1 MSNPVSNDLLTSLNP
16 DVFKIGLTLF
26 LSFLIGLEREE
37 RKTVP
42 ERYRFGGVRTYPLLG
57 LVGYGLAVLSDRQP
71 IPIALGFIA
80 IAGFLMLTYW
90 HKVSRVPEAGITSE
104 VAGLATYLVG
114 ALVYHGYFWVASTI
128 VVATLI
134 LLELKSVLEDLV
146 QRFSE
151 TDILTFS
158 KFLLLTIVILP
169 ALPNQS
175 FGPFQLNPFKTWLVV
190 VAVSAISYLSFLLQ
204 RRVKGRSGVALIALL
219 GGAYSS
225 TVTTVALAKQ
235 SATDCRPQAYAGGV
249 LMASGVMYLRLAAL
263 VGLFN
268 ASLGQRLVL
277 PFGLLAIAAIGGGLL
292 WSLRQNGSAAS
303 CAIQEGA
310 VTRNPLELKAAFL
323 FALMFVGIVVLTHY
337 VVQYG
342 GQQGVYGLAAIL
354 GVTDVDPF
362 ILSMTQSAGHST
374 PVNQATIAI
383 LIAASSNNVAKGFYA
398 LGFGDRTMGRQSLVL
413 MLVLAL
419 LGLIP
424 CLFL

>member
-1 MSNPVSNDLLTSLNP
+1 MSNALLNNIDS
-16 DVFKIGLTLF
+16 DVFKIGLVLF
-26 LSFLIGLEREE
+26 LSFLIGLERED
-37 RKTVP
+37 RRATLG
-42 ERYRFGGVRTYPLLG
+42 RYRFGGVRTYPLLG
-57 LVGYGLAVLSDRQP
+57 LVGYGLAVLSDGQS
-71 IPIALGFIA
+71 ITTSIGFLA

-90 HKVSRVPEAGITSE
+90 HKVAQVPDAGITSE

-128 VVATLI
+128 VVASLL

-151 TDILTFS
+151 ADILTFS

-169 ALPNQS
+169 VLPNQS

-235 SATDCRPQAYAGGV
+235 SATDCRPHTYAGGV
-249 LMASGVMYLRLAAL
+249 LMASGVMYLRLAML
-263 VGLFN
+263 IGLFN
-268 ASLGQRLVL
+268 ASLGKLLIL
-277 PFGLLAIAAIGGGLL
+277 PFGLLALTGIGGGLL
-292 WSLRQNGSAAS
+292 WSLRNNGSPAS
-303 CAIQEGA
+303 CTIQEGT

-342 GQQGVYGLAAIL
+342 GQQGIYGLAAIL

-374 PVNQATIAI
+374 PIREAAIAI
-383 LIAASSNNVAKGFYA
+383 AIAASSNNVAKGLYA
-398 LGFGDRTMGRQSLVL
+398 LGFGDRAMGRQSLAL
-413 MLVLAL
+413 MIGLAL
-419 LGLIP
+419 LGFIP
-424 CLFL
+424 CFFV

>member
-1 MSNPVSNDLLTSLNP
+1 MSNALLNSLDP
-16 DVFKIGLTLF
+16 DVFKIGLVLF
-26 LSFLIGLEREE
+26 LSFLIGLERED
-37 RKTVP
+37 RRTIP
-42 ERYRFGGVRTYPLLG
+42 GRYRFGGVRTYPLLG
-57 LVGYGLAVLSDRQP
+57 LVGYGLAVLSDRQSLA
-71 IPIALGFIA
+71 IAIGFMA

-90 HKVSRVPEAGITSE
+90 HKVAQVPDAGITSE
-104 VAGLATYLVG
+104 IAGLATYLVG

-128 VVATLI
+128 VVASLL
-134 LLELKSVLEDLV
+134 LLELKSVLEELV

-151 TDILTFS
+151 ADILTFS

-169 ALPNQS
+169 VLPNQS

-204 RRVKGRSGVALIALL
+204 RQVKGRSGVTLIALL

-235 SATDCRPQAYAGGV
+235 STTDCRPQAYAGGV
-249 LMASGVMYLRLAAL
+249 LMASGVMYLRLATL
-263 VGLFN
+263 IGLFN
-268 ASLGQRLVL
+268 VSLGKLLML
-277 PFGLLAIAAIGGGLL
+277 PFGLLAIAGIGGGLL
-292 WSLRQNGSAAS
+292 WSIRDNGSAAS
-303 CAIQEGA
+303 CAIQQGA

-323 FALMFVGIVVLTHY
+323 FALIFVGIVVLTHY

-374 PVNQATIAI
+374 PIRDAAIAI
-383 LIAASSNNVAKGFYA
+383 VIAASSNNVAKGFYA
-398 LGFGDRTMGRQSLVL
+398 LSFGDRAMGRQSLAL
-413 MLVLAL
+413 MLGLAL
-419 LGLIP
+419 LGFFP
-424 CLFL
+424 CFFL

>member
-1 MSNPVSNDLLTSLNP
+1 MSNALLNSLDP
-16 DVFKIGLTLF
+16 DVFKIGLVLF
-26 LSFLIGLEREE
+26 LSFLIGLERED
-37 RKTVP
+37 RRAIP
-42 ERYRFGGVRTYPLLG
+42 GRYRFGGVRTYPLLG
-57 LVGYGLAVLSDRQP
+57 LVGYGLAVLSDRQSLA
-71 IPIALGFIA
+71 IAIGFMA

-90 HKVSRVPEAGITSE
+90 HKVAQVPDAGITSE

-128 VVATLI
+128 VVASL
-134 LLELKSVLEDLV
+134 LFLELKSVLEELV

-151 TDILTFS
+151 ADILTFS

-169 ALPNQS
+169 VLPNQS

-204 RRVKGRSGVALIALL
+204 RRVKGRSGVTLIALL

-235 SATDCRPQAYAGGV
+235 STTDCRPQAYAGGV
-249 LMASGVMYLRLAAL
+249 LMASGVMYLRLATL
-263 VGLFN
+263 IGLFN
-268 ASLGQRLVL
+268 VSLGKLLML
-277 PFGLLAIAAIGGGLL
+277 PFGLLAIAGIGGGLL
-292 WSLRQNGSAAS
+292 WSIRDNGSAAS
-303 CAIQEGA
+303 CAIQQGA

-323 FALMFVGIVVLTHY
+323 FALIFVGIVVLTHY

-362 ILSMTQSAGHST
+362 ILSMTQSAGRST
-374 PVNQATIAI
+374 PIRDAAIAI
-383 LIAASSNNVAKGFYA
+383 VIAASSNNVAKGFYA
-398 LGFGDRTMGRQSLVL
+398 LSFGDRAMGRQSLAL
-413 MLVLAL
+413 MLGLAL
-419 LGLIP
+419 LGFFP
-424 CLFL
+424 CFFL

>member
-1 MSNPVSNDLLTSLNP
+1 MSNALLNSLDP
-16 DVFKIGLTLF
+16 DVFKIGLVLF
-26 LSFLIGLEREE
+26 LSFLIGLERED
-37 RKTVP
+37 RRTIP
-42 ERYRFGGVRTYPLLG
+42 GRYRFGGVRTYPLLG
-57 LVGYGLAVLSDRQP
+57 LLGYELAVLSDRQSLA
-71 IPIALGFIA
+71 IAIGFLA
-80 IAGFLMLTYW
+80 IAGFLMLAYW
-90 HKVSRVPEAGITSE
+90 HKVAQVPDAGLTSE

-114 ALVYHGYFWVASTI
+114 ALVYHGYFWIASTI
-128 VVATLI
+128 VVASLL

-151 TDILTFS
+151 ADILTFS

-169 ALPNQS
+169 VLPNQS

-190 VAVSAISYLSFLLQ
+190 VTVSAISYLSFLLQ

-249 LMASGVMYLRLAAL
+249 LMASGVMYLRLATL
-263 VGLFN
+263 IGLFN
-268 ASLGQRLVL
+268 ASLGKLLML
-277 PFGLLAIAAIGGGLL
+277 PFGLLAIAGIGGGFL
-292 WSLRQNGSAAS
+292 WSFRGNGSVAS
-303 CAIQEGA
+303 CPIQQGA

-374 PVNQATIAI
+374 PIGDAAIAI
-383 LIAASSNNVAKGFYA
+383 VIAASSNNVAKGFYA
-398 LGFGDRTMGRQSLVL
+398 LGFGERAMGRQSLAL
-413 MLVLAL
+413 MLGLAL
-419 LGLIP
+419 LGFTP
-424 CLFL
+424 CFFL

>member
-1 MSNPVSNDLLTSLNP
+1 MSNALLNSLDP
-16 DVFKIGLTLF
+16 DVFKIGLVLF
-26 LSFLIGLEREE
+26 LSFLIGLERED
-37 RKTVP
+37 RRTIP
-42 ERYRFGGVRTYPLLG
+42 GRYRFGGVRTYPLLG
-57 LVGYGLAVLSDRQP
+57 LLGYGLSVLSERQSLV
-71 IPIALGFIA
+71 IAIGFLA
-80 IAGFLMLTYW
+80 IAGFLMLAYW
-90 HKVSRVPEAGITSE
+90 HKVAQVPDAGITSE

-128 VVATLI
+128 VVASLL

-151 TDILTFS
+151 ADILTFS

-169 ALPNQS
+169 VLPNQS

-204 RRVKGRSGVALIALL
+204 RRVKGRRGVALIALL

-249 LMASGVMYLRLAAL
+249 LMASGVMYLRLATL
-263 VGLFN
+263 IGLFN
-268 ASLGQRLVL
+268 ASLGKLLIL
-277 PFGLLAIAAIGGGLL
+277 PFGLLAIAGIGGGIL
-292 WSLRQNGSAAS
+292 WSLRGNGSAAS
-303 CAIQEGA
+303 CPIQQGA

-362 ILSMTQSAGHST
+362 ILSMTQSAGLST
-374 PVNQATIAI
+374 PTGDAAIAI
-383 LIAASSNNVAKGFYA
+383 VIAASSNNVAKGFYA
-398 LGFGDRTMGRQSLVL
+398 LGFGDRAMGGQTLAL
-413 MLVLAL
+413 MLGLAL
-419 LGLIP
+419 LGFIP

>member
-1 MSNPVSNDLLTSLNP
+1 MSNALLNSLDP
-16 DVFKIGLTLF
+16 DVFKIGLVLF
-26 LSFLIGLEREE
+26 LSFLIGLERED
-37 RKTVP
+37 RRTIP
-42 ERYRFGGVRTYPLLG
+42 GRYRFGGVRTYPLLG
-57 LVGYGLAVLSDRQP
+57 LVGYGLAVLSDRQSLA
-71 IPIALGFIA
+71 IAIGFMA

-90 HKVSRVPEAGITSE
+90 HKVAQVPDAGITSE

-128 VVATLI
+128 VVASLL
-134 LLELKSVLEDLV
+134 LLELKSVLEELV

-151 TDILTFS
+151 ADILTFS

-169 ALPNQS
+169 VLPNQS

-204 RRVKGRSGVALIALL
+204 RQVKGRSGVTLIALL

-235 SATDCRPQAYAGGV
+235 STTDCRPQAYAGGV
-249 LMASGVMYLRLAAL
+249 LMASGVMYLRLATL
-263 VGLFN
+263 IGLFN
-268 ASLGQRLVL
+268 VSLGKLLML
-277 PFGLLAIAAIGGGLL
+277 PFGLLAIAGIGGGLL
-292 WSLRQNGSAAS
+292 WSIRDNGSAAS
-303 CAIQEGA
+303 CAIQQGA

-323 FALMFVGIVVLTHY
+323 FALIFVGIVVLTHY

-374 PVNQATIAI
+374 PIRDAAIAI
-383 LIAASSNNVAKGFYA
+383 VIAASSNNVAKGFYA
-398 LGFGDRTMGRQSLVL
+398 LSFGDRAMGRQSLAL
-413 MLVLAL
+413 MLGLAL
-419 LGLIP
+419 LGFFP
-424 CLFL
+424 CFFL

>member
-1 MSNPVSNDLLTSLNP
+1 MSNALLNSLDP
-16 DVFKIGLTLF
+16 DVFKIGLVLF
-26 LSFLIGLEREE
+26 LSFLIGLERED
-37 RKTVP
+37 RRTIP
-42 ERYRFGGVRTYPLLG
+42 GRYRFGGVRTYPLLG
-57 LVGYGLAVLSDRQP
+57 LVGYGLAVLSDRQSLA
-71 IPIALGFIA
+71 IAIGFMA

-90 HKVSRVPEAGITSE
+90 HKVAQVPDAGITSE

-128 VVATLI
+128 VVASLL
-134 LLELKSVLEDLV
+134 LLELKSVLEELV

-151 TDILTFS
+151 ADILTFS

-169 ALPNQS
+169 VLPNQS

-204 RRVKGRSGVALIALL
+204 RQVKGRSGVTLIALL

-235 SATDCRPQAYAGGV
+235 STTDCRPQAYAGGV
-249 LMASGVMYLRLAAL
+249 LMASGVMYLRLATL
-263 VGLFN
+263 IGLFN
-268 ASLGQRLVL
+268 VSLGKLLML
-277 PFGLLAIAAIGGGLL
+277 PFGLLAIAGIGGGLL
-292 WSLRQNGSAAS
+292 WSIRDNGSAAS
-303 CAIQEGA
+303 CAIQQGA

-323 FALMFVGIVVLTHY
+323 FALIFVGIVVLTHY

-342 GQQGVYGLAAIL
+342 GQQGVYGLAAVL

-374 PVNQATIAI
+374 PIRDAAIAI
-383 LIAASSNNVAKGFYA
+383 VIAASSNNVAKGFYA
-398 LGFGDRTMGRQSLVL
+398 LSFGDRAMGRQSLAL
-413 MLVLAL
+413 MLGLAL
-419 LGLIP
+419 LGFFP
-424 CLFL
+424 CFFL